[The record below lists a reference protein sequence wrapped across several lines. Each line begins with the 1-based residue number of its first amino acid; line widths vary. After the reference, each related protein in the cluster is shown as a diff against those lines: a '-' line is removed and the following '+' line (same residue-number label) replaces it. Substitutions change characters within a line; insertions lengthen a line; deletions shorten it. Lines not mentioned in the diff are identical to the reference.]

1 MKRSRFFL
9 FCLPVLI
16 ASVIGFNPSG
26 LAKIPEPSAV
36 YYGNVTVGAISVT
49 AENTAVQVSLR
60 IGDKI
65 VSNYQMGSNTELGD
79 QYILVV
85 PMDAVGEREPNSGRQ
100 GDVATILVMG
110 NEAETFMIDGKG
122 KFVQKHLSV
131 IAEDSD
137 NDGLPDLWENQNG
150 LDPFDASDAA
160 LDPDEDGLDNSAEYA
175 AGTDPNNAD
184 SDGDGMNDGYEIT
197 HGFDPNDNSDAAGD
211 ADGDGY
217 TNLEEAQNGTN
228 PTVPNETQP
237 FRIQIARTISGHNGN
252 IAALVLNND
261 KVISASQHEA
271 AIRIWN
277 IADGTLDSS
286 TDSGTINGINA
297 MVISGSLLFAGT
309 GDSTVLLYETAGV
322 DPLLDDT
329 YSDAQGS
336 ILALATHN
344 NKLIAGSADGSAY
357 VWDTPTRM
365 LETSWQI
372 HEVDASADPGNIKFI
387 SGVGASDNQ
396 IYTLESFPSKSLK
409 MWNWSEKQNMLTIS
423 ASQSCC
429 DLTNLHLDGDTIFIS
444 NIMGPNKISA
454 FSLQNLI
461 SPKQYEGTIGNG
473 AALAES
479 NHRFFSG
486 DENGMINIWGTTSS
500 SHLLGFKAH
509 DQPIKSIVA
518 TDTLLITGDAS
529 GLIKIWNLFEDV
541 AGDTDFDGMD
551 DSWESTNGLNPNDPA
566 DKSSDPDSDGLTNIE
581 EYINQTD
588 PRSPD
593 TDSDLMPDKWELDY
607 GLNPKSDLD
616 AALDSDSD
624 GLTNL
629 QEYDAGTNPKN
640 ADTDGDQMPDKWEV
654 DNGLDP
660 NDPADAALDP
670 DVDGF
675 TNLQEYQN
683 GTDPNV
689 F

>member
-49 AENTAVQVSLR
+49 AQNTAVQVSLR

-110 NEAETFMIDGKG
+110 NEAETFLIDGKG

-160 LDPDEDGLDNSAEYA
+160 LDPDEDGLNNSAEYE

-228 PTVPNETQP
+228 PRSKDETQP
-237 FRIQIARTISGHNGN
+237 FRIEIARAFAGHNGN
-252 IAALVLNND
+252 VSALLYNKD
-261 KVISASQHEA
+261 KEKLISASQHEA
-271 AIRIWN
+271 AIKVWN
-277 IADGTLDSS
+277 VADGLLDSS
-286 TDSGTINGINA
+286 TDSGVVNGINA
-297 MVISGSLLFAGT
+297 LAVSGNAMFAGT
-309 GDSTVLLYETAGV
+309 GDSTVLKYDNSGASPSLNIALSE
-322 DPLLDDT
+322 
-329 YSDAQGS
+329 AQGS
-336 ILALATHN
+336 ILSLTVFN
-344 NKLIAGSADGSAY
+344 DQLIAGAADGTVNIWNVNTNDHTFWTAQAGVFITGVSATESKY
-357 VWDTPTRM
+357 
-365 LETSWQI
+365 
-372 HEVDASADPGNIKFI
+372 
-387 SGVGASDNQ
+387 
-396 IYTLESFPSKSLK
+396 YTIGSFPSKSIK
-409 MWNWSEKQNMLTIS
+409 IWDINNDNPLTITG
-423 ASQSCC
+423 ADTCC
-429 DLTNLHLDGDTIFIS
+429 DLTNLHLNGERIYIS
-444 NIMGPNKISA
+444 GFNGPNTITSLSMGIGATQEYAGYMDDSA
-454 FSLQNLI
+454 SIAVANNRL
-461 SPKQYEGTIGNG
+461 
-473 AALAES
+473 
-479 NHRFFSG
+479 FSG
-486 DENGMINIWGTTSS
+486 DGTGMVNVWGLTSTTSLVS
-500 SHLLGFKAH
+500 FKAH
-509 DQPIKSIVA
+509 DQAIHSLIA
-518 TDTLLITGDAS
+518 TDTQLMTGDAS
-529 GLIKIWNLFEDV
+529 GIIKIWNLFEDV
-541 AGDTDFDGMD
+541 AGDSDFDRMAD
-551 DSWESTNGLNPNDPA
+551 DWEILYFSNLSAGINE
-566 DKSSDPDSDGLTNIE
+566 DPDMDGLTNLAE
-581 EYINQTD
+581 FINQTD
-588 PRSPD
+588 PTDSD
-593 TDSDLMPDKWELDY
+593 TDSDLMPDKWEVDN
-607 GLNPKSDLD
+607 GLNLRLATD
-616 AALDSDSD
+616 AALDHDND